1 MSVNRYNS
9 TTGELERIAGGLLYA
24 DAPIGSIIPYGG
36 ATAPDGFL
44 LCQGQAVSRTTYA
57 ELFAVIGTSFGSGD
71 GSTTFNIPD
80 LREATTKGAGLT
92 GKTVGAHVKS
102 GGLAVGEF
110 LDDRIQGHEHT
121 QYYNRSVAVFINPGG
136 TGMDARVTTSTTG
149 IVTDGTN
156 GTPRIGNT
164 TEVKA
169 VGVNYIIKA
178 TQVDVPADF
187 EAAVDAK
194 LNNYVKTSVLTSW
207 TNVTSKAVSFT
218 GSIRTNTIQIFSNGY
233 ECKIVGELILDV
245 AQSINQGWI
254 ESLANIS
261 INNGYRPKTET
272 SLSGFFAANS
282 HSPIIWSLAPSGKIT
297 GFTGTTLTEISR
309 IPINGTWSLYN

>member
-1 MSVNRYNS
+1 MSVNFYDKVNDRLNLIS
-9 TTGELERIAGGLLYA
+9 GGTLYA
-24 DAPIGSIIPYGG
+24 DAPVGAIQAYGG
-36 ATAPDGFL
+36 ITAPSGWL
-44 LCQGQAVSRTTYA
+44 LCQGQAVSRTEYA
-57 ELFAVIGTSFGSGD
+57 DLFKAIGTAFGTGD

-80 LREATTKGAGLT
+80 LR
-92 GKTVGAHVKS
+92 
-102 GGLAVGEF
+102 GEF
-110 LDDRIQGHEHT
+110 LRGAGTNSHANQGDGGSVGEH
-121 QYYNRSVAVFINPGG
+121 Q
-136 TGMDARVTTSTTG
+136 
-149 IVTDGTN
+149 DGTILDGN
-156 GTPRIGNT
+156 GTLDNQMRINKHNSSLFDKVHSSNT
-164 TEVKA
+164 PVAYVTGSAAQSSNGVYGT
-169 VGVNYIIKA
+169 VRPTNTSVNYIIKA
-178 TQVDVPADF
+178 TIITLPSDF

-233 ECKIVGELILDV
+233 ECKIIGELILDV

-254 ESLANIS
+254 DQLVNIS